1 MNDKTKTFPLK
12 YTEQELET
20 VRRRAQSA
28 GLSIQKY
35 CRYMTIDGKLPKGR

>member
-12 YTEQELET
+12 YTPEELET